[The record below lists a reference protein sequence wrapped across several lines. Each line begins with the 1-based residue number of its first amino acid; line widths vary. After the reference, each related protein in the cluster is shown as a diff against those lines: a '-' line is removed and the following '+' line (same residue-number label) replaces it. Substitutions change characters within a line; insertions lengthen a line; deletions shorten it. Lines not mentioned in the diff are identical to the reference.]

1 VSQHR
6 AAGDRVT
13 PGNAARKNGA
23 GRHSAKHRVARRN
36 TPSST
41 QIVGL
46 TAALAAA
53 AGAVGFSHSSLASP
67 TQANSAVNL
76 AALSLDSGQQ
86 LSGITTARI
95 QARQL
100 ATRDSSR
107 VQLAD
112 TTTKKQSAASA
123 LAKARAAKLTAS
135 QALTAKRAS
144 ALALAKAKAEAAEK
158 QARESATR
166 CQIMLTGYHIT
177 ATFGQGGNRWA
188 HNHTGLDF
196 AAPIG
201 TRIGAVMKGVV
212 IFADWAGPY
221 GRQVQVRHEDGTVT
235 WYNHMSKFSV
245 SVGET
250 VYAGDQVGAVGMTGN
265 TTGPHLHFEVHPDG
279 GEAVDPDPWLRN
291 HCGINPYTAG

>member
-1 VSQHR
+1 M
-6 AAGDRVT
+6 
-13 PGNAARKNGA
+13 
-23 GRHSAKHRVARRN
+23 
-36 TPSST
+36 
-41 QIVGL
+41 

-76 AALSLDSGQQ
+76 AALSMDNGQ

-107 VQLAD
+107 VQLAGNE
-112 TTTKKQSAASA
+112 TNKKQAAA
-123 LAKARAAKLTAS
+123 AQLAKARAAKLTAT

-144 ALALAKAKAEAAEK
+144 ALAKAKAAADEAERK
-158 QARESATR
+158 ARESATR
-166 CQIMLTGYHIT
+166 CEMMISGYHIT
-177 ATFGQGGNRWA
+177 ATFGQGGSRWA
-188 HNHTGLDF
+188 RNHTGTDF

-201 TRIGAVMKGVV
+201 TPIKTVMKGVV
-212 IFADWAGPY
+212 IFADWAGAY

-279 GEAVDPDPWLRN
+279 GDATDPMPWLRD
-291 HCGINPYTAG
+291 HCGLNP

>member
-1 VSQHR
+1 M
-6 AAGDRVT
+6 
-13 PGNAARKNGA
+13 
-23 GRHSAKHRVARRN
+23 
-36 TPSST
+36 
-41 QIVGL
+41 

-53 AGAVGFSHSSLASP
+53 AGAVGFSHSSLAAP

-76 AALSLDSGQQ
+76 AALSLENGQ

-107 VQLAD
+107 VQLAVAE
-112 TTTKKQSAASA
+112 TNKKQAAA
-123 LAKARAAKLTAS
+123 AQLAKARAAKLTAT

-144 ALALAKAKAEAAEK
+144 ALADAKAAAERAQK
-158 QARESATR
+158 KARQSATR
-166 CQIMLTGYHIT
+166 CEMVISGYHIT
-177 ATFGQGGNRWA
+177 ATFGQGGSRWA
-188 HNHTGLDF
+188 RNHTGTDF

-201 TRIGAVMKGVV
+201 TPIRTVMKGEV

-221 GRQVQVRHEDGTVT
+221 GRQVQVRHENGTVT
-235 WYNHMSKFSV
+235 SYSHMSRFSV

-265 TTGPHLHFEVHPDG
+265 TTGPHLHFEVLPDG
-279 GEAVDPDPWLRN
+279 GDAIDPLRWLRN
-291 HCGINPYTAG
+291 KCGLNP